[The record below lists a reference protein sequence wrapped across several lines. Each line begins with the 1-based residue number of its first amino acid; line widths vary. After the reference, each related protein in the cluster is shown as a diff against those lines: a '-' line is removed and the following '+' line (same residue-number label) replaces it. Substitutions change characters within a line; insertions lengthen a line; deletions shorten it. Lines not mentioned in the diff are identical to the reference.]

1 MRKKLKEALD
11 YLGEEYS
18 IKIIDGGECIYR
30 NLYNGFD
37 IEVSGT
43 CSRRKNAIC
52 VFVWDVG
59 PSGIQIVE
67 RVFDIATL
75 IELEVILDELC
86 EKWSSK

>member
-18 IKIIDGGECIYR
+18 IKIIDGGECMYR

-43 CSRRKNAIC
+43 CSRRKML
-52 VFVWDVG
+52 FVYLYGMWG
-59 PSGIQIVE
+59 RVE
-67 RVFDIATL
+67 YR
-75 IELEVILDELC
+75 
-86 EKWSSK
+86 